1 VLSLTIYQ
9 KETLMANTKL
19 LKVMDY
25 LINEQEDKAREL
37 LHQIFIEKARA
48 IHEEMMATEEPEM
61 GGDMGDDFAA
71 DIKADQEAIDG
82 EEHYNPMEGDEED
95 IDVDDAVED
104 LGDELDMIDD
114 EDEGMEDAD
123 DSEDMDVDMEVDMDT
138 DDADMDADTDASED
152 HDIKDL
158 EQAIAELK
166 AEFEA
171 LKSEVEGDEDHS
183 EDKMDEAWESNHL
196 KESSRKYSKKKIMEN
211 LKYEDI
217 EMGVRY
223 THPDGRYVEIQGE
236 HDEGEWTAYLPNGQ
250 EYESGT
256 YYAASDEE
264 GDYFN
269 SGEIELNTGL
279 PIIDHEDAAKEI
291 FFTWNLLKESNGIKE
306 NVDLETVQ
314 AARGG
319 EVGSG
324 KFAAVDANKHSPV
337 PTTQRDTMGAKPVIT
352 GKGPKASGYDRQS
365 APSAGHVGPAT
376 NRRKKAEDG
385 MSGVSKEG
393 SAKAMLNKDR
403 SEGFGAPGTRSPIQG
418 K

>member
-71 DIKADQEAIDG
+71 DIKADQEAIDS

-123 DSEDMDVDMEVDMDT
+123 DSEDMEVDTDMDA
-138 DDADMDADTDASED
+138 DADADDDAHMDADMDAGED

-183 EDKMDEAWESNHL
+183 EDKVDEAWESDNSDDL
-196 KESSRKYSKKKIMEN
+196 
-211 LKYEDI
+211 
-217 EMGVRY
+217 
-223 THPDGRYVEIQGE
+223 
-236 HDEGEWTAYLPNGQ
+236 
-250 EYESGT
+250 
-256 YYAASDEE
+256 DEE
-264 GDYFN
+264 YDD
-269 SGEIELNTGL
+269 L
-279 PIIDHEDAAKEI
+279 D
-291 FFTWNLLKESNGIKE
+291 E
-306 NVDLETVQ
+306 NIDLETVQ
-314 AARGG
+314 AAKGG

-337 PTTQRDTMGAKPVIT
+337 PSTQRDTMGAKAVVV